1 MIKTTRNPT
10 PHQLGYQLSSNKG
23 FLFLNP
29 ERSEIPRRCN
39 LHRRGCASM
48 APQAPSKQTVTHT
61 FCENRIPLP
70 PKKKEK
76 NSVPASKWVKVTLLL
91 LQASSSLSPNHAMH
105 THKLDSAAQ
114 EETSVMVTFASSIW
128 PHGLFRLPI
137 P

>member
-1 MIKTTRNPT
+1 
-10 PHQLGYQLSSNKG
+10 
-23 FLFLNP
+23 
-29 ERSEIPRRCN
+29 
-39 LHRRGCASM
+39 M

-70 PKKKEK
+70 PKKKKK

-128 PHGLFRLPI
+128 PHVTSQKFTKSNHMLKKNFKILFVVELNPSCPSPI
-137 P
+137 FPKPIS